1 MTGTTFRK
9 HRVSIIAIAAML
21 LAGATTSFA
30 VAQQRTAAADA
41 RLQALADE
49 AALAGVSALAAT
61 EGQTDAKRIEAAN
74 AAVRKALASRSDIA
88 PITSS
93 SIDEMKMSVA
103 LPTNSSG
110 RGRAFTATA
119 HYVQPGAP
127 VSPGQTADAIA
138 KKRYFLASQAR

>member
-1 MTGTTFRK
+1 MTGTTFRR

-21 LAGATTSFA
+21 LAGATSFA

-93 SIDEMKMSVA
+93 SIDEMKLS
-103 LPTNSSG
+103 LI
-110 RGRAFTATA
+110 
-119 HYVQPGAP
+119 H
-127 VSPGQTADAIA
+127 I
-138 KKRYFLASQAR
+138 

>member
-1 MTGTTFRK
+1 MTGTTFRR

-21 LAGATTSFA
+21 LAGATSFA

>member
-1 MTGTTFRK
+1 MTRTAFRK
-9 HRVSIIAIAAML
+9 HRASIIVMTAML
-21 LAGATTSFA
+21 LAGATSFA
-30 VAQQRTAAADA
+30 VAQQRTAAADSK
-41 RLQALADE
+41 LQALADE

-93 SIDEMKMSVA
+93 SIDELKMSVA
-103 LPTNSSG
+103 LPTDSSG

-119 HYVQPGAP
+119 HYVRPGSP
-127 VSPGQTADAIA
+127 VSPGQTADAVT

>member
-9 HRVSIIAIAAML
+9 HRVSVIAIAAML
-21 LAGATTSFA
+21 LAGATSFA
-30 VAQQRTAAADA
+30 VAQQKTAAADA

-74 AAVRKALASRSDIA
+74 AAARKVLASRSEIA
-88 PITSS
+88 PIISP

-103 LPTNSSG
+103 LPTNSTG
-110 RGRAFTATA
+110 RGTAFTATA
-119 HYVQPGAP
+119 RYVQPGSP
-127 VSPGQTADAIA
+127 VSPGPTADAVT